1 MPESAH
7 AGDPPPLPDTASKT
21 QIRRLGRD
29 ALLYGLP
36 TILSGVASFVM
47 LPVYTK
53 YLTPADYGLLSL
65 LDLSLEIALLI
76 FSAGATAGLMRF
88 YFKTQDP
95 VERNRVLFTAWATA
109 TALYVLGSLLIF
121 SAAPLIWAHALSG
134 AGSLAMVR
142 LAAINFTVTSLTLV
156 PLQMLAIEQRALAS
170 AVIMTIRLLLQVG
183 LNVLFVVGLHAG
195 PMGFLWST
203 FWSSVTLGLFMTLLL
218 IRRTGFAWS
227 WTAFHDLRRFS
238 LPIQL
243 SKAGTFFLAFG
254 DRFFLEKFHGLA
266 SVGLYGLA
274 YQFGF
279 LLYSTLATPF
289 FQAWTPQRFQMV
301 HEDREVRDRIFNR
314 GFLYGD
320 VAVVAGAVGI
330 SLFIRP
336 VLAILT
342 TSDFHG
348 AAIFVPII
356 VLAYVFQA
364 WAIAVDF
371 GIEVTEKTKYT
382 SISTWISVA
391 VIGVLYLILIPP
403 FAGMGAAVATLI
415 AMFVRFAVTLHFAQR
430 LWPVTYQWGP
440 HVRMIAGGAV
450 VTIAALLV
458 PVAGTLP
465 LLAVAAALFL
475 VYALW
480 VWVGVLHRDDRAALL
495 VLVRS
500 PRSFPALLR
509 AG

>member
-1 MPESAH
+1 MPDFGPAL
-7 AGDPPPLPDTASKT
+7 LPSGSMETAPQT

-47 LPVYTK
+47 LPVYTR
-53 YLTPADYGLLSL
+53 YLTPADYGLLAL

-88 YFKTQDP
+88 YFKTQDQR
-95 VERNRVLFTAWATA
+95 ERHRIIFTAWATS
-109 TALYVLGSLLIF
+109 TALYAAGSVLIL
-121 SAAPLIWAHALSG
+121 AVAPLIWVHALGG
-134 AGSLAMVR
+134 AGSLGMVR
-142 LAAINFTVTSLTLV
+142 LAAANFTITSLTLV

-170 AVIMTIRLLLQVG
+170 ALLMTIRLLLQIA
-183 LNVLFVVGLHAG
+183 LNVLFVVGLRAG

-203 FWSSVTLGLFMTLLL
+203 FWSGLALGLFMTVLLVQ
-218 IRRTGFAWS
+218 RTGFAWS
-227 WTAFHDLRRFS
+227 WPAFHDLRRFS
-238 LPIQL
+238 LPIQF

-254 DRFFLEKFHGLA
+254 DRFFLERFHGLS

-279 LLYSTLATPF
+279 LLYNMLATPF
-289 FQAWTPQRFQMV
+289 FQAWTPQRFQLAT
-301 HEDREVRDRIFNR
+301 EDPEARDRMFNR

-320 VAVVAGAVGI
+320 VAIMAGAVGI

-336 VLAILT
+336 ALAVLT
-342 TSDFHG
+342 TVDFRP
-348 AAIFVPII
+348 AAAFVPII
-356 VLAYVFQA
+356 VLAYVLQA

-371 GIEVTEKTKYT
+371 GIEVTERTRYT
-382 SISTWISVA
+382 SIATWISVA
-391 VIGVLYLILIPP
+391 TIAVLYLLLIPP
-403 FAGMGAAVATLI
+403 FGGMGAAVATLV
-415 AMFVRFAVTLHFAQR
+415 AMFVRFAATLYFAQR
-430 LWPVTYQWGP
+430 LWPVSYHWGP
-440 HVRMIAGGAV
+440 HLRMLAGGAV
-450 VTIAALLV
+450 VTIGALITPVMGTVQLFSVAAL
-458 PVAGTLP
+458 GF
-465 LLAVAAALFL
+465 LA
-475 VYALW
+475 YAVW
-480 VWVGVLHRDDRAALL
+480 VWFGVLHPDDRAALR